1 MHLISTIIIYTF
13 TVENLTNLRIMKKI
27 TISFLLLIAIIFT
40 AFAEKVEVDEA
51 TKVAKNFLLQSK
63 RFGGQDG
70 VTLVQS
76 FVVSTPSQFIP
87 GEFENTPLL
96 YIFNIAND
104 GGLILVS
111 GDDVASPVLGYTLSG
126 NYDEENLP
134 YSFRKW
140 IEGYKNHI
148 MWAIENEVEAI
159 DEVENLWSQLLKGEY
174 ELDNDKRLDPLCS
187 TTWDQSPYYN
197 ALCPGGSVTG
207 CVATAMAQVMKYW
220 NHPAQGTGMHSYNH
234 ETYGTLSANFGATT
248 YEWSQ
253 MPNSISSNNN
263 ALATLMYHCG
273 VSVDMNY
280 SPEVSGAW
288 VVEDD
293 SPVCSES
300 AFKNYFGYS
309 SSLHGEKRDWHSNS
323 QWLQMLYTDLDAG
336 RPLVY
341 AGFGSGG
348 GHAFVCDG
356 YDAGD
361 YFHFNWGWGG
371 YYDGFFHID
380 ALDPGGTGTGG
391 GSGGYNSGHQAIFDM
406 VPEQTSSNYDL
417 NLYSNLLVSPSTI
430 SMGGSFSAE
439 VAIGNFGTADFSG
452 DFAAWVF
459 DNSGNAIEYV
469 DVISTTL
476 SSGYYN
482 TYTFSTS
489 GMSALLPG
497 NYTIS
502 VYYRSGGGNWI
513 KVGDGSYNNNA
524 DLYVENDSDDISLY
538 SSFNLST
545 GGTTLTAGS
554 SFSVTVDIVNYGTST
569 FYGEFNISLYDIEGY
584 WIETIETLSGAA
596 LQSGYYYDDLVFE
609 TSGVG
614 VQPGT
619 YLLALQHKPDFG
631 DWTLSGGSSQYPNPI
646 EVIVQTAGEQADVY
660 EPNDTES
667 SARMLPV
674 TFVGNSASVYTTG
687 SNSDNGFD
695 YDYYSINLPSGY
707 DYTITARAHDSYN
720 SGNGQT
726 YTNDILWSYKSD
738 LYWSMAYDDI
748 MYGVINVYNGG
759 TVSFLAAPYFLGET
773 GTYLLDFQITRAP
786 IGVDEFGIDTEFS
799 LYPNPTTD
807 ILNISAIGESE
818 ISALSVQDIA
828 GNIIID
834 KDSPVLEGNTY
845 SLDVST
851 FETGTYIVTLY
862 TKDNIV
868 HRKFVKT
875 R

>member
-1 MHLISTIIIYTF
+1 
-13 TVENLTNLRIMKKI
+13 MKKI
-27 TISFLLLIAIIFT
+27 TISLLLLLAVIFT
-40 AFAEKVEVDEA
+40 AVAEKVEVSEA

-63 RFGGQDG
+63 RFSGQDG
-70 VTLVQS
+70 ITLAQS
-76 FVVSTPSQFIP
+76 FVFSTPSEFIP
-87 GEFENTPLL
+87 GEFEDTPLL
-96 YIFNIAND
+96 YIFDVDNE
-104 GGLILVS
+104 GGIILVS
-111 GDDVASPVLGYTLSG
+111 GDDVASPVLGYTFSG
-126 NYDEENLP
+126 NYNEDTMP

-148 MWAIENEVEAI
+148 MWAIENEIEAN
-159 DEVENLWSQLLKGEY
+159 DEVENLWSALLKGEY
-174 ELDNDKRLDPLCS
+174 ELENDKRLDPLCS

-253 MPNSISSNNN
+253 MPNSINSNNN

-280 SPEVSGAW
+280 SPNVSGAW

-323 QWLQMLYTDLDAG
+323 QWLQMLYADLDAG

-417 NLYSNLLVSPSTI
+417 NLYGNLIVSPSTI
-430 SMGGSFSAE
+430 SMGGSFSVE

-459 DNSGNAIEYV
+459 DNSGNAIDYV
-469 DVISTTL
+469 DVVSTTL

-482 TYTFSTS
+482 TYNFSTS

-497 NYTIS
+497 NYTVS
-502 VYYRSGGGNWI
+502 VYYRSNGGNWI

-545 GGTTLTAGS
+545 GGTTITAGN
-554 SFSVTVDIVNYGTST
+554 SFSVTVDIVNYGSST
-569 FYGEFNISLYDIEGY
+569 FYGEFNISLYDLDGY

-609 TSGVG
+609 TSGIG
-614 VQPGT
+614 VEPGT

-646 EVIVQTAGEQADVY
+646 EVIVQAAGEQADVY

-667 SARMLPV
+667 SARVLPV
-674 TFVGNSASVYTTG
+674 TFVGNNASVYTTG

-707 DYTITARAHDSYN
+707 DYSITARAHDSYN

-726 YTNDILWSYKSD
+726 YTNDILWSYRSD
-738 LYWSMAYDDI
+738 LFWSLAYDDI
-748 MYGVINVYNGG
+748 MYGTINVNNGG
-759 TVSFLAAPYFLGET
+759 TISFLAVPYFLGET
-773 GTYLLDFQITRAP
+773 GTYLLDIQITRSP
-786 IGVDEFGIDTEFS
+786 IGVDEFGIDTEVS

-807 ILNISAIGESE
+807 ILNISAIGESD
-818 ISALSVQDIA
+818 ISAFSVQDIS
-828 GNIIID
+828 GSMIVDERN
-834 KDSPVLEGNTY
+834 PVLEGNTY
-845 SLDVST
+845 SLDVSS
-851 FETGTYIVTLY
+851 FESGTYIVTLY
-862 TKDNIV
+862 TNDQVI

>member
-1 MHLISTIIIYTF
+1 
-13 TVENLTNLRIMKKI
+13 MKKI
-27 TISFLLLIAIIFT
+27 TISLLLLLAVIFT
-40 AFAEKVEVDEA
+40 AVAEKVEVSEA

-63 RFGGQDG
+63 RFSGQDG
-70 VTLVQS
+70 ITLAQS
-76 FVVSTPSQFIP
+76 FVFSTPSEFIP
-87 GEFENTPLL
+87 GEFEDTPLL
-96 YIFNIAND
+96 YIFDVDNE
-104 GGLILVS
+104 GGIILVS
-111 GDDVASPVLGYTLSG
+111 GDDVASPVLGYTFSG
-126 NYDEENLP
+126 NYNEENMP

-148 MWAIENEVEAI
+148 MWAIENEIEAI
-159 DEVENLWSQLLKGEY
+159 DEVENLWSALLKGEY
-174 ELDNDKRLDPLCS
+174 ELENDKRLDPLCS

-253 MPNSISSNNN
+253 MPNSINSNNN

-280 SPEVSGAW
+280 SPNVSGAW

-323 QWLQMLYTDLDAG
+323 QWLQMLYADLDAG

-417 NLYSNLLVSPSTI
+417 NLYGNLIVSPSTI
-430 SMGGSFSAE
+430 SMGGSFSVE

-459 DNSGNAIEYV
+459 DNSGNAIDYV
-469 DVISTTL
+469 DVVSTTL

-482 TYTFSTS
+482 TYNFSTS

-497 NYTIS
+497 NYTVS
-502 VYYRSGGGNWI
+502 VYYRSNGGNWI

-545 GGTTLTAGS
+545 GGTTITAGN
-554 SFSVTVDIVNYGTST
+554 SFSVTVDIVNYGSST
-569 FYGEFNISLYDIEGY
+569 FYGEFNISLYDLDGY

-609 TSGVG
+609 TSGIG
-614 VQPGT
+614 VEPGT

-646 EVIVQTAGEQADVY
+646 EVIVQAAGEQADVY

-667 SARMLPV
+667 SARVLPV
-674 TFVGNSASVYTTG
+674 TFVGNNASVYTTG

-707 DYTITARAHDSYN
+707 DYSITARAHDSYN

-726 YTNDILWSYKSD
+726 YTNDILWSYRSD
-738 LYWSMAYDDI
+738 LFWSLAYDDI
-748 MYGVINVYNGG
+748 MYGTINVNNGG
-759 TVSFLAAPYFLGET
+759 TISFLAVPYFLGET
-773 GTYLLDFQITRAP
+773 GTYLLDIQITRSP
-786 IGVDEFGIDTEFS
+786 IGVDEFGIDTEVS

-807 ILNISAIGESE
+807 ILNISAIGESD
-818 ISALSVQDIA
+818 ISAFSVQDIS
-828 GNIIID
+828 GSMIVDERN
-834 KDSPVLEGNTY
+834 PVLEGNTY
-845 SLDVST
+845 SLDVSS
-851 FETGTYIVTLY
+851 FESGTYIVTLY
-862 TKDNIV
+862 TNDQVI